1 MGQSTWGCL
10 RILSSIM
17 KVLALI
23 LLVSAVSAKNIRIQ
37 LLAPPTELEHGYCKG
52 SPEPADLDKLSIDP
66 FPIMI
71 GNGLTETLELQVTLK
86 EEIAKG
92 AQVHLDAKL
101 EGIIPIP
108 IPCVE
113 INGLHIGSCDY
124 DADHLLNLADPI
136 LCPDHFPEGQA
147 CALPLLPGLYGGGDP
162 LVIGPLDDIPDAILP
177 FLKGVIY
184 AEATLTSAAGDKL
197 ACIWVRAAVDHS

>member
-1 MGQSTWGCL
+1 MGQSTWECL

-86 EEIAKG
+86 EELAKG

-101 EGIIPIP
+101 EGIIP

-147 CALPLLPGLYGGGDP
+147 CALPLLPGVYVEGNLSSLDHWMIFLTPSFPSSRESSMLRLLLPP
-162 LVIGPLDDIPDAILP
+162 LLG
-177 FLKGVIY
+177 
-184 AEATLTSAAGDKL
+184 TSWPVFGSEL
-197 ACIWVRAAVDHS
+197 L

>member
-1 MGQSTWGCL
+1 MGQSTWECL

-147 CALPLLPGLYGGGDP
+147 CALPLSQECMVEGNLSSLDHWMIFLTPSFPSSRESSMLKLLLPP
-162 LVIGPLDDIPDAILP
+162 LLG
-177 FLKGVIY
+177 
-184 AEATLTSAAGDKL
+184 TSWPVFGSEL
-197 ACIWVRAAVDHS
+197 L

>member
-1 MGQSTWGCL
+1 MGQSTWECL

-23 LLVSAVSAKNIRIQ
+23 LLVSAVSAKNIKIQ

-86 EEIAKG
+86 EEIAKELRFIWTQSWK
-92 AQVHLDAKL
+92 ASFPSLVWRSMDSTLD
-101 EGIIPIP
+101 
-108 IPCVE
+108 
-113 INGLHIGSCDY
+113 
-124 DADHLLNLADPI
+124 
-136 LCPDHFPEGQA
+136 
-147 CALPLLPGLYGGGDP
+147 
-162 LVIGPLDDIPDAILP
+162 LV
-177 FLKGVIY
+177 
-184 AEATLTSAAGDKL
+184 TTMLT
-197 ACIWVRAAVDHS
+197 IF

>member
-1 MGQSTWGCL
+1 MGVSPDPLLHHEGPRTHPSCVCSLCQEHQDPVISSSHRAGARLL
-10 RILSSIM
+10 RWKSRASRTNQ
-17 KVLALI
+17 ALNR
-23 LLVSAVSAKNIRIQ
+23 S
-37 LLAPPTELEHGYCKG
+37 
-52 SPEPADLDKLSIDP
+52 
-66 FPIMI
+66 FPHHDREWTHRDS
-71 GNGLTETLELQVTLK
+71 G
-86 EEIAKG
+86 
-92 AQVHLDAKL
+92 AKL
-101 EGIIPIP
+101 ISRRKSPRELRFIWTLSWKASSPSP
-108 IPCVE
+108 SLVWRSMAFTL
-113 INGLHIGSCDY
+113 GLDY

>member
-1 MGQSTWGCL
+1 MGQCL

-108 IPCVE
+108 IPC
-113 INGLHIGSCDY
+113 
-124 DADHLLNLADPI
+124 A
-136 LCPDHFPEGQA
+136 DHFPEGQA
-147 CALPLLPGLYGGGDP
+147 CALPLLPGVYGGGEP

>member
-1 MGQSTWGCL
+1 M
-10 RILSSIM
+10 
-17 KVLALI
+17 
-23 LLVSAVSAKNIRIQ
+23 
-37 LLAPPTELEHGYCKG
+37 Y
-52 SPEPADLDKLSIDP
+52 
-66 FPIMI
+66 
-71 GNGLTETLELQVTLK
+71 
-86 EEIAKG
+86 
-92 AQVHLDAKL
+92 
-101 EGIIPIP
+101 
-108 IPCVE
+108 
-113 INGLHIGSCDY
+113 LHNLHSDY

-147 CALPLLPGLYGGGDP
+147 CALPLLPGVYGGGEP